1 MGGLRD
7 DHVMLGCGSSG
18 PNVVFSCTNM
28 RSGDLKK
35 VQDQARE
42 GRMVVYRLHGLEV
55 GDRPF
60 SVPRLPEKWT
70 SVAEKWT
77 SGGQMLGYR
86 PFRQYEELG

>member
-28 RSGDLKK
+28 RSGDLIK

-60 SVPRLPEKWT
+60 SATPRKMDQCGRKMDQWGT
-70 SVAEKWT
+70 NV
-77 SGGQMLGYR
+77 GI
-86 PFRQYEELG
+86 